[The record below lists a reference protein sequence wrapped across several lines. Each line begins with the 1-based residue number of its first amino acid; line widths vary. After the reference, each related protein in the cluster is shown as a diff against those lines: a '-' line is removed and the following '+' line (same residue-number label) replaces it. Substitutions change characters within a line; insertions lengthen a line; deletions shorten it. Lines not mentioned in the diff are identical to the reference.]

1 MDVLWHVFITCVG
14 LYLMIFL
21 YRLAR
26 RPTWS
31 CMAPSELNGRSSLE
45 LFRELS
51 RKGSA
56 VVLWVGFDS
65 MEQRNA
71 IVKHFDSGW
80 LSEIHLDLIKNP
92 RSKLNPGV
100 FGCGLY
106 SDNLSSRSVQ
116 AVERL
121 GNELA
126 RIYEAA
132 LLPPGES
139 GRLLYQSRSGC
150 HAPMD
155 FAPR

>member
-1 MDVLWHVFITCVG
+1 MHLSEARAQRLFVLLDPWD
-14 LYLMIFL
+14 
-21 YRLAR
+21 
-26 RPTWS
+26 

-51 RKGSA
+51 RKGA
-56 VVLWVGFDS
+56 AIVLWVGFDS
-65 MEQRNA
+65 MDQRNT
-71 IVKHFDSGW
+71 IVEHFDRGW

-92 RSKLNPGV
+92 RPELNPGV

-106 SDNLSSRSVQ
+106 SGNLGPRSVQ

-139 GRLLYQSRSGC
+139 GRLLYQSTLR
-150 HAPMD
+150 HQE
-155 FAPR
+155 